1 MVLVLGMVLNLVILF
16 GLLIHLI
23 LMWVERR

>member
-1 MVLVLGMVLNLVILF
+1 MVLVLGMVLNLIILF
-16 GLLIHLI
+16 GLLIYLI